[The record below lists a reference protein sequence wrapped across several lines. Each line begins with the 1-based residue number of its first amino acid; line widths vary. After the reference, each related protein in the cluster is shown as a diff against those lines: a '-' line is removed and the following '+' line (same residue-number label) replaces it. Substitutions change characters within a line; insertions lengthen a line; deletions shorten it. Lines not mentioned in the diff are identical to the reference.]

1 MLSTVQQPKAV
12 NKKTWLSLCYINFK
26 TMQWTVTINSAQS
39 YLNMHVYK
47 STGSLGPSGPRL
59 LGGTSGLLT
68 SSFAPFDIWGI
79 VHSSSWIDR
88 KIPRCSGVPRTRT
101 NINFEFGN
109 ILKFT
114 ILVFFGH
121 LLWVCWWRLLVP
133 PIWLRAQ
140 HSAKQDCYSSRAN
153 VIILCIHPSLCLDSS
168 SILKFVLFFFLDVYR
183 GQRRF
188 VMLMTLY
195 IIINDVL
202 LLWRIF
208 YFQLSVPQENFNI
221 LGNLKFPKSQSQR
234 FRIWDLFNKATLL
247 FTPADDR
254 SGVFCICIFMFA
266 NRNANRVRW
275 AINSSTWFPDTSL
288 WID

>member
-133 PIWLRAQ
+133 LFDYV
-140 HSAKQDCYSSRAN
+140 HSIQPNKI
-153 VIILCIHPSLCLDSS
+153 VIHPGQMSLYYAYTPPYVLILHQFWNLYFSFSWMFIEGREDS
-168 SILKFVLFFFLDVYR
+168 
-183 GQRRF
+183 
-188 VMLMTLY
+188 
-195 IIINDVL
+195 
-202 LLWRIF
+202 W
-208 YFQLSVPQENFNI
+208 
-221 LGNLKFPKSQSQR
+221 
-234 FRIWDLFNKATLL
+234 
-247 FTPADDR
+247 
-254 SGVFCICIFMFA
+254 C
-266 NRNANRVRW
+266 
-275 AINSSTWFPDTSL
+275 
-288 WID
+288 